1 MRPHPFLTPPRGR
14 TRPETPGQRPA
25 SRLRNRPAGTPDPG
39 KQAKRRAVPLL
50 FTDEQGKPIH
60 DQRWSDLW
68 RGWRKAAGWPEE
80 EGRVHSLRHYFAT
93 RLITS
98 GADPTDVQ
106 NALRHSS
113 LRITLET
120 YVHWWP
126 KKNRRR
132 NIVSTALREAAGNRS
147 GVALPG

>member
-1 MRPHPFLTPPRGR
+1 MTSAGPRCGGGGAGR
-14 TRPETPGQRPA
+14 Q
-25 SRLRNRPAGTPDPG
+25 
-39 KQAKRRAVPLL
+39 
-50 FTDEQGKPIH
+50 
-60 DQRWSDLW
+60 
-68 RGWRKAAGWPEE
+68 GWPD
-80 EGRVHSLRHYFAT
+80 EGTFHSLRHYFAT

-126 KKNRRR
+126 KKDRRR
-132 NIVSTALREAAGNRS
+132 NIISGALREASAKRNRGPKAPDS
-147 GVALPG
+147 R

>member
-1 MRPHPFLTPPRGR
+1 MR
-14 TRPETPGQRPA
+14 
-25 SRLRNRPAGTPDPG
+25 
-39 KQAKRRAVPLL
+39 
-50 FTDEQGKPIH
+50 
-60 DQRWSDLW
+60 
-68 RGWRKAAGWPEE
+68 
-80 EGRVHSLRHYFAT
+80 LRHYFAT

-126 KKNRRR
+126 KKDPRR
-132 NIVSTALREAAGNRS
+132 NIISGALRDASAKQNEARRPRILAELCRICARRSWSAGFPS
-147 GVALPG
+147 

>member
-1 MRPHPFLTPPRGR
+1 M
-14 TRPETPGQRPA
+14 
-25 SRLRNRPAGTPDPG
+25 
-39 KQAKRRAVPLL
+39 
-50 FTDEQGKPIH
+50 
-60 DQRWSDLW
+60 
-68 RGWRKAAGWPEE
+68 
-80 EGRVHSLRHYFAT
+80 RHYFAT

-132 NIVSTALREAAGNRS
+132 NIVSTALRKAAGNRS
-147 GVALPG
+147 GSALPG

>member
-1 MRPHPFLTPPRGR
+1 MAGV
-14 TRPETPGQRPA
+14 GA
-25 SRLRNRPAGTPDPG
+25 RLRDGLT
-39 KQAKRRAVPLL
+39 
-50 FTDEQGKPIH
+50 
-60 DQRWSDLW
+60 
-68 RGWRKAAGWPEE
+68 KARSTSAAI
-80 EGRVHSLRHYFAT
+80 LYAT

-126 KKNRRR
+126 KKDRRR
-132 NIVSTALREAAGNRS
+132 NIISGALREASAKRKRGPKAPNSR
-147 GVALPG
+147 